1 MTRATRRT
9 EWFARGEVTRR
20 LYEAIRTDG
29 VIWPREMARRAMADK
44 EISEADAKI
53 AQEVIATFAH
63 VAAYLTRRGKLVK
76 IGKGAGARWK
86 LAPDEPE
93 LF

>member
-1 MTRATRRT
+1 MID
-9 EWFARGEVTRR
+9 EG
-20 LYEAIRTDG
+20 
-29 VIWPREMARRAMADK
+29 
-44 EISEADAKI
+44 ISEDDKKI
-53 AQEVIATFAH
+53 VQEIIAAFAH